1 MLMGQ
6 GGEDATGVRKM
17 DRPRT
22 AGRKPPKVASKVMTK
37 TDEPGLSQGVAPPTL
52 IADGAKEDDDDD
64 MFEAPT
70 QGKVI
75 AVKTEDGEAHGKL
88 VRDILAEKK
97 EKEKEEAKRKEMAKE
112 EEAEEGAGG
121 IKMGRLKRKKDQNQ
135 ALAQVD
141 IIKLG
146 ESIQELCQAVNP
158 LGKSIDLVHQDIA
171 NMGKELDHW
180 RQENRNAVERYHQ
193 ERKITE
199 ETLMPLHRRLAE
211 LDEAIAEHQ
220 AKVKNSRARIL
231 RNDVQIQNLLES
243 VMASK

>member
-1 MLMGQ
+1 MMMGQ
-6 GGEDATGVRKM
+6 GGDLGGEGVRKLE
-17 DRPRT
+17 RPPT

-52 IADGAKEDDDDD
+52 IADGAKEEEDDD

-75 AVKTEDGEAHGKL
+75 AVKTDDGEAHGKL

-121 IKMGRLKRKKDQNQ
+121 IKMGRLKRKKDQSQ
-135 ALAQVD
+135 AMGQVD
-141 IIKLG
+141 VQKLS

-158 LGKSIDLVHQDIA
+158 LGKSIDLVYQDIA

-180 RQENRNAVERYHQ
+180 KQENRDAAELYQRELKNTEDALVPLYK
-193 ERKITE
+193 KIQ
-199 ETLMPLHRRLAE
+199 E
-211 LDEAIAEHQ
+211 LDEKIA
-220 AKVKNSRARIL
+220 
-231 RNDVQIQNLLES
+231 
-243 VMASK
+243 